1 MNTQHEILTMIAQC
15 NGTEQYHRHFSG
27 LLFTDGVQ
35 QLAEMAECFW
45 LIDVI
50 ASHQTRKLD
59 AACDGFQLWTITT
72 DTDAQT
78 CVVECR
84 TDSNKPAIVHQAIG
98 FTTFPIA
105 GKFTLYVEGPKG
117 QSVLLLPSEH

>member
-1 MNTQHEILTMIAQC
+1 MNTQNEILTTIAHYT
-15 NGTEQYHRHFSG
+15 GTEQYHRHFLG

-35 QLAEMAECFW
+35 QLAEMAECYW

-59 AACDGFQLWTITT
+59 TACDGFQLWTITT
-72 DTDAQT
+72 GVDAKT

-84 TDSNKPAIVHQAIG
+84 TDSNEPALVRQVIG

-105 GKFTLYVEGPKG
+105 GKFTLYVEGPRG
-117 QSVLLLPSEH
+117 QAVLLLPSEH